1 MEYNKLTARDL
12 MLGDW
17 ILAKGEVGQVNLID
31 ETADTPLIGIAPRD
45 LVMIDKCEP
54 IPLTPEILEKNGW
67 EVSRRKIDRS
77 GRYVLIRPLKEKEWG
92 LVATD
97 DRTIIDFSI
106 GCEEISDVG
115 LKVSLFFCELTVKF
129 GGIIDRVSYV
139 HELQHAL
146 RLCGIDKEITL

>member
-1 MEYNKLTARDL
+1 MRATDL
-12 MLGDW
+12 MIGDW
-17 ILAKGEVGQVNLID
+17 VSYNGELLKIYEFKHKYAYFGDGHPLNGILID
-31 ETADTPLIGIAPRD
+31 EI
-45 LVMIDKCEP
+45 EP

-129 GGIIDRVSYV
+129 GGRIDRVSYV

>member
-1 MEYNKLTARDL
+1 MEHNKLNARDL

-17 ILAKGEVGQVNLID
+17 IRAKGEVGQVNLID

-129 GGIIDRVSYV
+129 GGRIDRVSYV